1 VVNSFGLMP
10 PDGGPGQLMPPGSGD
25 LAYTR
30 IEITEASLSAEIP
43 AGWLYLEPE
52 WICTPS
58 EDSPLRLGIKW
69 IDLTLPQD
77 AEAVL
82 LPQPAQVIDSQE
94 MALSWG
100 DGRLFT
106 VEVYG
111 PATGSEKAPVQA
123 VEMHAIVV
131 VEQNAIRR
139 AFDLYAVAP
148 AQEELAALAPLL
160 LHILDTSA
168 L

>member
-43 AGWLYLEPE
+43 AGWLHLEPE
-52 WICTPS
+52 WIWTPS

-69 IDLTLPQD
+69 IDLTPPQE

-100 DGRLFT
+100 DGRLLGT
-106 VEVYG
+106 
-111 PATGSEKAPVQA
+111 Q
-123 VEMHAIVV
+123 
-131 VEQNAIRR
+131 
-139 AFDLYAVAP
+139 D
-148 AQEELAALAPLL
+148 
-160 LHILDTSA
+160 
-168 L
+168 